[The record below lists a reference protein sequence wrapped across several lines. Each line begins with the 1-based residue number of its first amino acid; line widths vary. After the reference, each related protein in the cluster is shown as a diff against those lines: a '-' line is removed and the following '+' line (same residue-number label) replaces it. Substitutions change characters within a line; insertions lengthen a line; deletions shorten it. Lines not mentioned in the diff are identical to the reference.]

1 MNAGTEVVSGRPP
14 LTRQENNMLA
24 RIIVTVIFIASVT
37 TLCQVA
43 GCNASQPYGTPG
55 VRLAE
60 ALTAA
65 SQE

>member
-24 RIIVTVIFIASVT
+24 RIIITAIFIASFY
-37 TLCQVA
+37 TLCTVA
-43 GCNASQPYGTPG
+43 GCSASQPYGWPG

-60 ALTAA
+60 ALNN
-65 SQE
+65 